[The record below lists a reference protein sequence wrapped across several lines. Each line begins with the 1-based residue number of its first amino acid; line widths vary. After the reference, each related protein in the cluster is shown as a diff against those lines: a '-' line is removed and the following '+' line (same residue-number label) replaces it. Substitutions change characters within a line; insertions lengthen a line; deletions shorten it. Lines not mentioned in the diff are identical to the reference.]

1 MKQHQNKEATGQEH
15 PFDIPWHDVSQEFPF
30 DLNQIHCQEPEHEDI
45 SCDYEENC
53 IYSCSTID
61 DFLDLTDEMIETII
75 SLEEELVRWRQALIK
90 YLPQEWAEGLRQD
103 IFNNLSRD
111 YDGEPAY
118 DLYVELRKGFDPQR
132 EDERIR
138 RLYRLAD
145 GIDDTT
151 IDYL

>member
-1 MKQHQNKEATGQEH
+1 MKQHQSNETAGQEH
-15 PFDIPWHDVSQEFPF
+15 PCDTWYDDSREFPF
-30 DLNQIHCQEPEHEDI
+30 DLDQIHCQKQGQEDI
-45 SCDYEENC
+45 LCDYEENC
-53 IYSCSTID
+53 IYSCTTID

-111 YDGEPAY
+111 YEGEPAY
-118 DLYVELRKGFDPQR
+118 DLYVKLRRGFDPQHEEEHR
-132 EDERIR
+132 C